1 MLAYRSFVSIIE
13 TLKPTK
19 QYETF
24 RATVCSNHWREPI
37 KFQIEWMIVYDWF
50 SPTVAAN
57 SYTEIFIVYIDL
69 DTYAFH
75 YDVTIMKTSK
85 NLDSKS
91 SFKKKL
97 FGKNLF
103 IN

>member
-1 MLAYRSFVSIIE
+1 MQPFAAVIQLGIY
-13 TLKPTK
+13 
-19 QYETF
+19 
-24 RATVCSNHWREPI
+24 
-37 KFQIEWMIVYDWF
+37 WF